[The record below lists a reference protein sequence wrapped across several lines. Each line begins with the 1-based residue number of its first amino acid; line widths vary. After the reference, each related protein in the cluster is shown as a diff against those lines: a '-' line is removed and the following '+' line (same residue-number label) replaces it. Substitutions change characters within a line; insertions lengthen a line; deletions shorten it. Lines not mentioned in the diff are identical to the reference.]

1 MLSFFILCLA
11 SVVIAQQ
18 PCPCTSPS
26 QWEASVHS
34 SNLKLDADLVGQL
47 SYDSIYQRTRILQHV
62 KVGTTE
68 TYYDIITFYDAKL
81 VFIVNMK
88 NGECSRST
96 FDQPWS
102 DFGIQSDATSLG
114 EAYIGSS
121 TIHDAGLF
129 VTIWSGNQT
138 IPLNETARYIQTWT
152 SENCLPVSN
161 IVFEPSGSINYMW
174 YYNITLGIQDSNV
187 FIPPARCWN
196 DKKFPIQY
204 NLFGPRMN

>member
-18 PCPCTSPS
+18 PRPCTSPS

-34 SNLKLDADLVGQL
+34 SNPKLDADLV
-47 SYDSIYQRTRILQHV
+47 
-62 KVGTTE
+62 VGTTE

-96 FDQPWS
+96 FDQPWT
-102 DFGIQSDATSLG
+102 DFAIQSDATSLG
-114 EAYIGSS
+114 ETYIGSS

-129 VTIWSGNQT
+129 VTI
-138 IPLNETARYIQTWT
+138 
-152 SENCLPVSN
+152 CLPM
-161 IVFEPSGSINYMW
+161 IVGEMG
-174 YYNITLGIQDSNV
+174 LGLWLLFKGGI
-187 FIPPARCWN
+187 IP
-196 DKKFPIQY
+196 
-204 NLFGPRMN
+204 